1 MDRCAERAV
10 TAMLAATATARRT
23 PRRESVWRRLG
34 SGIVFVGM
42 AFVGISSAVALVGT
56 GLLVAARPDILHELF
71 VHVVV
76 WWRWLG

>member
-1 MDRCAERAV
+1 
-10 TAMLAATATARRT
+10 
-23 PRRESVWRRLG
+23 VWRRLG